1 MTEAAVLALLVVVY
15 AAVARR
21 LDAWSVTPAIAF
33 VAAGAVL
40 GPSGADV
47 LHLAIGTE
55 STKLLAE
62 VALAVLLFGD
72 ATTVDPRGAEHD
84 SPLIARMLLI
94 GLPLT
99 VAAGTLAGAAVLD
112 GPGWTEV
119 ALLAAILAP
128 TDAAL
133 GMAVFTNRA
142 VPVRVR
148 RVLNVESGLNDGIA
162 TPVVAF
168 LIAAVVSETGP
179 SGDDAVVDA
188 LREMGLGAAMGVATG
203 VVGALLLVFALRRVW
218 ASPTSLEIGVLGLAA
233 FAYAGAL
240 AVEGNGF
247 VAAFTAG
254 LAFRAAS
261 RNRLHAHV
269 GYTETTGQVLTL
281 VVWTI
286 FGALLAAPVITDG
299 TGPRPLVYAVLSL
312 TAIRMIPVAL
322 ALTGAGLHRSTVAF
336 MGWFGPR
343 GMASVVFTLLL
354 LIEVEAAGAEV
365 PGELVEAAAWTIL
378 LSVVLHGLTA
388 GSLGRRYGA
397 FIRGLGPGRPE
408 SEGPEPRTRQRVP
421 GQETAAPAGTPGPV
435 SPRGPG
441 AP

>member
-1 MTEAAVLALLVVVY
+1 MTDAAVIALVVVAY

-21 LDAWSVTPAIAF
+21 LDAWSVTPAIVF

-40 GPSGADV
+40 GPSGLDV
-47 LHLAIGTE
+47 LSLTADAEGV
-55 STKLLAE
+55 KLLAE

-72 ATTVDPRGAEHD
+72 ATTVDPRAAEHD
-84 SPLIARMLLI
+84 AGLVARLLLI
-94 GLPLT
+94 GLPLAI
-99 VAAGTLAGAAVLD
+99 AAGTLVGAAVLE

-148 RVLNVESGLNDGIA
+148 RVLNVESGLNDGLA

-168 LIAAVVSETGP
+168 LIAAAVTE
-179 SGDDAVVDA
+179 SGRDGDGAVAAA
-188 LREMGLGAAMGVATG
+188 LREMGTGAALGVAVG
-203 VVGALLLVFALRRVW
+203 VAGALLLARAARRGW
-218 ASPTSLEIGVLGLAA
+218 ASPTSLEIGVLGLAVL
-233 FAYAGAL
+233 AYAGAL

-247 VAAFTAG
+247 VAAFVAG

-261 RNRLHAHV
+261 GGALATRV
-269 GYTETTGQVLTL
+269 EFTENAGQVLTL
-281 VVWTI
+281 VVWAL
-286 FGALLAAPVITDG
+286 FGALLAAPAIRDG
-299 TGPRPLVYAVLSL
+299 AAAGPIAYAVLSL
-312 TAIRMIPVAL
+312 TVVRMLPVAAAL
-322 ALTGAGLHRSTVAF
+322 AGTGLHRATVAF

-354 LIEVEAAGAEV
+354 VIEVEEAGVAT
-365 PGELVEAAAWTIL
+365 PGGVVEAATWTIL

-397 FIRGLGPGRPE
+397 FIRDLGPGRPE
-408 SEGPEPRTRQRVP
+408 TEGPEPRPRRRVP
-421 GQETAAPAGTPGPV
+421 GQGPAGRDAAETSV
-435 SPRGPG
+435 SPRGPDE
-441 AP
+441 P